1 MCHEILTKYINEV
14 DSDVRPFLTS
24 SFPDKPSYSFHRNTA
39 ETGHIVRSSSAYHCE
54 LKLKKILAHLGSFT
68 SILTCSVSG
77 QFLYR
82 FHSVKLKL
90 CK

>member
-14 DSDVRPFLTS
+14 DNDVRLFLTS
-24 SFPDKPSYSFHRNTA
+24 SFPDKSSYSFHRNTA
-39 ETGHIVRSSSAYHCE
+39 ETGYIQRISLRAQAQKDFSAFRVLY
-54 LKLKKILAHLGSFT
+54 FNFNVF
-68 SILTCSVSG
+68 VSG